1 MIEVNKVYNLCNYIT
16 NKEQMGNTINASEFN
31 TVLYAV
37 NIDFFRQRYGLPQEY
52 VPGQPLPKMS
62 YEITQKIIDD
72 LSHFKVRMG
81 IDVAAMVVDNQGR
94 ANIPSDYVHFSS
106 ARYNMIKDNV
116 CGTVNLKAR
125 TIEHLSDAQL
135 GDRLG
140 NSIKMPTLRNPV
152 YATFNNYFQF
162 YPKNLKYV
170 EFTYLRMPR
179 TPIYS
184 IVVDPNTDLEVY
196 NPTTSVHLEY
206 PEDCFTEIVTLCL
219 GYIAPNLRSP
229 DIMQYSQQLKEKG
242 I

>member
-1 MIEVNKVYNLCNYIT
+1 MVRVDSVWELLNFIT

-31 TVLYAV
+31 TILYAV

-52 VPGQPLPKMS
+52 VAGQPLPKMS

-81 IDVAAMVVDNQGR
+81 IDVAAMSVDVNGR

-106 ARYNMIKDNV
+106 ARYNAIQDNV

-125 TIEHLSDAQL
+125 VIEHLSDAQL
-135 GDRLG
+135 GDRIG
-140 NSIKMPTLRNPV
+140 NSIKMPTLRHPV
-152 YATFNNYFQF
+152 FATFNNYFQF

-170 EFTYLRMPR
+170 EFTYLRMPL
-179 TPIYS
+179 TPVYGTTI
-184 IVVDPNTDLEVY
+184 DEDTDLDVY
-196 NPTTSVHLEY
+196 DPDTSVHFEY
-206 PEDCFTEIVTLCL
+206 PEDCFSEIVNLCL
-219 GYIAPNLRSP
+219 GYAGVNLRSA
-229 DIMQYSQQLKEKG
+229 DIVQYSQQLKEKG

>member
-1 MIEVNKVYNLCNYIT
+1 MIQVNRVYELCNFIT

-31 TVLYAV
+31 TVIHAV

-52 VPGQPLPKMS
+52 VAGQPLPKMS
-62 YEITQKIIDD
+62 YEVTQKITDD

-81 IDVAAMVVDNQGR
+81 IDTAAMVVDAQGR

-106 ARYNMIKDNV
+106 ARYNAIKDNV

-125 TIEHLSDAQL
+125 VIEHLTDAQL

-152 YATFNNYFQF
+152 FTMFSNYFQF

-179 TPIYS
+179 TPVYRVTIY
-184 IVVDPNTDLEVY
+184 PQTDLEVY
-196 NPTTSVHLEY
+196 DPNTSVNFEY
-206 PEDCFTEIVTLCL
+206 PEDCFNEIVTLCL
-219 GYIAPNLRSP
+219 GYTGVNLRSA
-229 DIMQYSQQLKEKG
+229 DIVQYSQMLKEKG